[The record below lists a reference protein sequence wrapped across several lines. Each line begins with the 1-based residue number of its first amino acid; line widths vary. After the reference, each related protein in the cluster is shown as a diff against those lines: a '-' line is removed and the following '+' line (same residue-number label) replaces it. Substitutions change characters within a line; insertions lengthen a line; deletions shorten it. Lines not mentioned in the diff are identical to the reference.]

1 MTNHSRCHDALMG
14 AEQASEVSAMKR
26 VHNLNHLNRGYTLI
40 EVLVVVTILG
50 IAAAVVT
57 PNLSQAGVF
66 RIQAAVRTLVSDIS
80 FAQMDALGY
89 QEQRALVFDVDEN
102 LYTLVEVQDS
112 TVDVENNAIYD
123 INRPDQRYVVSFDR
137 EEFGGTFIES
147 VEFDGDNVL
156 IFDEIGGPVATA
168 GSSTLSDGGSV
179 VLAGPLSRFRIDV
192 AAFTGRITVTQLD

>member
-1 MTNHSRCHDALMG
+1 MYRS
-14 AEQASEVSAMKR
+14 R
-26 VHNLNHLNRGYTLI
+26 VHNQFRTGYTLI

-89 QEQRALVFDVDEN
+89 QEQRAIVFDIDANE
-102 LYTLVEVQDS
+102 YTLVEVQES
-112 TVDVENNAIYD
+112 TVDPENNAIYD
-123 INRPDQRYVVSFDR
+123 INRPDQRYVVSFNR
-137 EEFGGTFIES
+137 EVFGGTTIES
-147 VEFDGDNVL
+147 AEFDGDNVL

-168 GSSTLSDGGSV
+168 GSSTLSDGGSI
-179 VLAGPLSRFRIDV
+179 VLAGPLSRYRVDV

>member
-1 MTNHSRCHDALMG
+1 MNRS
-14 AEQASEVSAMKR
+14 R
-26 VHNLNHLNRGYTLI
+26 VHNQLRHGYTLI

-89 QEQRALVFDVDEN
+89 QEQRAIVFDIDANE
-102 LYTLVEVQDS
+102 YILVEVQDS
-112 TVDVENNAIYD
+112 TVDPENNAIYD
-123 INRPDQRYVVSFDR
+123 INRPDQRYVVSLDR
-137 EEFGGTFIES
+137 EEFGGTTIES
-147 VEFDGDNVL
+147 AEFDGDNVL

-179 VLAGPLSRFRIDV
+179 VLAGPLSRYRIDV